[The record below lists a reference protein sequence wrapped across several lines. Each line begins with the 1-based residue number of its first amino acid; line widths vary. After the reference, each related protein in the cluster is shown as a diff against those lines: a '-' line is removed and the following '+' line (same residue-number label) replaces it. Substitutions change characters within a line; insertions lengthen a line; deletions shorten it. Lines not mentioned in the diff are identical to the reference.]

1 MAIQQVR
8 VQVNGTWHT
17 LSYNSSTGK
26 YEKTITAPNTTSYH
40 VNDGHYYPVTVE
52 VTNTAGTVKTVND
65 TDGTVG
71 NSLKLRVLE
80 KVKPTINITSPGAG
94 AYVINNKQ
102 PIVFQLRDEAGG
114 SGIDI
119 SSLALKIDGGST
131 IGSGSSGMVCNAVTN
146 GYNCTYTPLSPLSDG
161 AHTVTINVSDND
173 GNAATQ
179 ASRTYTVDTVP
190 PVLNITNPSDG
201 FITNTAT
208 MVVQGSTNDAT
219 SSPVTVTIKL
229 NGVDQGVVNIDGNGN
244 FSKSITLTNGNN
256 TIIVISEDTAGRET
270 TVTITGVLDT
280 SVPVINSVTIV
291 PNPVDAGAT
300 MVISVEVTG

>member
-1 MAIQQVR
+1 MAIEQVR
-8 VQVNGTWHT
+8 VKVNGTWHT
-17 LSYNSSTGK
+17 LSYNSSTEK

-52 VTNTAGTVKTVND
+52 ATNTAGTVTTVND
-65 TDGTVG
+65 SDSTVG
-71 NSLKLRVLE
+71 NSLKLVVKE
-80 KVKPTINITSPGAG
+80 KVKPTISITSPGAG

-102 PIVFQLRDEAGG
+102 PIIFQLRDEAGG
-114 SGIDI
+114 SGIDL

-146 GYNCTYTPLSPLSDG
+146 GYDCTYTPPASLSDG

-190 PVLNITNPSDG
+190 PVLNVTNPSDS
-201 FITNTAT
+201 FITNTAA
-208 MVVQGSTNDAT
+208 MMVQGSTNDET
-219 SSPVTVTIKL
+219 SSPVTVTVKL
-229 NGVDQGVVNIDGNGN
+229 NGVDQGSVSITNGN
-244 FSKSITLTNGNN
+244 FSKSITLANGSN
-256 TIIVISEDTAGRET
+256 TIIVTSKDTAGRET
-270 TVTITGVLDT
+270 TVTINGTLDT
-280 SVPVINSVTIV
+280 SAPVISSVTIV

-300 MVISVEVTG
+300 MVISVTVSG

>member
-1 MAIQQVR
+1 MAIEQVR

-52 VTNTAGTVKTVND
+52 ATNTAGTVTTVND
-65 TDGTVG
+65 SDSTVG
-71 NSLKLRVLE
+71 NSLKLVVKE
-80 KVKPTINITSPGAG
+80 KVKPTIAITSPGAG

-102 PIVFQLRDEAGG
+102 PIVFQLRDESGG
-114 SGIDI
+114 SGIDLD
-119 SSLALKIDGGST
+119 SLVLKIDGGTS
-131 IGSGSSGMVCNAVTN
+131 IGKSSSGMVCNAVTN
-146 GYNCTYTPLSPLSDG
+146 GYDCTYTPPAALSDG

-190 PVLNITNPSDG
+190 PVLNVTNPSDG
-201 FITNTAT
+201 FITNTAAM
-208 MVVQGSTNDAT
+208 MVHGSTNDET

-229 NGVDQGVVNIDGNGN
+229 NGVDQGAVSITNGN
-244 FSKSITLTNGNN
+244 FSKSITLANGSN
-256 TIIVISEDTAGRET
+256 TIVVTSKDAAGRET
-270 TVTITGVLDT
+270 VVTITGTLDT
-280 SVPVINSVTIV
+280 SAPVISSVTID

-300 MVISVEVTG
+300 MIISVEVTG

>member
-1 MAIQQVR
+1 MAIEQVR

-52 VTNTAGTVKTVND
+52 ATNTAGTVTTVND
-65 TDGTVG
+65 SDSTVG
-71 NSLKLRVLE
+71 NSLKLVVKE
-80 KVKPTINITSPGAG
+80 KVKPTISITSPGAG

-102 PIVFQLRDEAGG
+102 PIIFQLRDEAGG
-114 SGIDI
+114 SGIDL

-146 GYNCTYTPLSPLSDG
+146 GYDCTYTPPASLSDG

-190 PVLNITNPSDG
+190 PVLNVTNPSDG
-201 FITNTAT
+201 FITNTAA
-208 MVVQGSTNDAT
+208 MMVQGSTNDET
-219 SSPVTVTIKL
+219 SSPVTVTVKL
-229 NGVDQGVVNIDGNGN
+229 NGVDQGSVSITNGN
-244 FSKSITLTNGNN
+244 FSKSITLANGSN
-256 TIIVISEDTAGRET
+256 TIIVTSKDTAGRET
-270 TVTITGVLDT
+270 TVTINGTLDT
-280 SVPVINSVTIV
+280 SSPVISSVTIV
-291 PNPVDAGAT
+291 PNPVDAGNT
-300 MVISVEVTG
+300 MVISVEVSG